1 MKRRYFIG
9 VLGGVAA
16 SRPLAAG
23 ARQAVVKIPRI
34 GFNQANPGENVTAF
48 VRGLRD
54 WKTSGDV
61 GTQAN

>member
-1 MKRRYFIG
+1 MKRRDFIG

-16 SRPLAAG
+16 SWPLAAG
-23 ARQAVVKIPRI
+23 AQQAVVKVPRI
-34 GFNQANPGENVTAF
+34 GFIQANPGENVTAF
-48 VRGLRD
+48 VQGLRD